1 MNYWKNLLI
10 AVDQLVNA
18 LIGGWPDETL
28 SSRAYRMAADG
39 NPWAMY
45 AIDGLANLF
54 GDENHCETSFKSERL
69 RLQAPPET
77 RRERETVPS
86 LAGRWGVR

>member
-54 GDENHCETSFKSERL
+54 GDENHCETSFESERL

-77 RRERETVPS
+77 R
-86 LAGRWGVR
+86 

>member
-1 MNYWKNLLI
+1 MTYGKRI
-10 AVDQLVNA
+10 
-18 LIGGWPDETL
+18 LIGLDQFLNTLFMGWPDETL

-39 NPWAMY
+39 NPWPMY

-54 GDENHCETSFKSERL
+54 SDENHCETSFKSERL

-77 RRERETVPS
+77 R
-86 LAGRWGVR
+86 

>member
-18 LIGGWPDETL
+18 LIGGGPDEPRA
-28 SSRAYRMAADG
+28 SRADRMAADG
-39 NPWAMY
+39 NPWPMY

-69 RLQAPPET
+69 HLQAPPET
-77 RRERETVPS
+77 R
-86 LAGRWGVR
+86 